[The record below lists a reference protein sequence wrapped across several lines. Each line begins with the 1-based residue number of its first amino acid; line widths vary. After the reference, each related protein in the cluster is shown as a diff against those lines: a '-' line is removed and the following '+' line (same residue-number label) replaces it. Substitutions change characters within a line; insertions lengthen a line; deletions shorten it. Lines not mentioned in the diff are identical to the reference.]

1 MVVTGIFISLK
12 VTKEYPKTNSA
23 ENRVPVVQ

>member
-1 MVVTGIFISLK
+1 MVVTGIFILK